1 MRRFRMV
8 EEANETGFFGGAGDE
23 PVASTPSNEGA
34 PAADQGIPNDI
45 PTSTEV
51 IMPSMGAKLADF
63 LPEEYKTDKI
73 IERQLDKTLKEFV
86 DDGIELR
93 KKMGGMVSL
102 PPNNADDA
110 AKREYLYGVM
120 DRLGMAK
127 PPATPLEYEFNI
139 SNLPEGQKEPDANLL
154 EFARSTFYNAGLT
167 NEQANKIIA
176 DWNASATENMKK
188 AYEKQIQDYENAK
201 STLQQEWGEGFEARH
216 RAVVETAHKL
226 FSPDTIRELEAT
238 GIANNPRFL
247 RELDLINKQYFK
259 EHSAAP
265 MNSSQGGGAADLL
278 TNKQRMRKILV
289 DPNFNN
295 DVSLQQ
301 EFSRLAEIVSA
312 TEQKLVR

>member
-1 MRRFRMV
+1 MAD
-8 EEANETGFFGGAGDE
+8 ETNETGFFSGAGDE
-23 PVASTPSNEGA
+23 PVGNDGAGNA
-34 PAADQGIPNDI
+34 PAQTEPASGQVDPNSIPS
-45 PTSTEV
+45 STES
-51 IMPSMGAKLADF
+51 ITPSMGAKLGDF
-63 LPEEYKTDKI
+63 LPEEYKSDKI
-73 IERQLDKTLKEFV
+73 IERQLDKTLKEYI

-127 PPATPLEYEFNI
+127 PPSTPLEYEFTMN
-139 SNLPEGQKEPDANLL
+139 NLPEGQTEPDAVMLD
-154 EFARSTFYNAGLT
+154 FARNTFYKAGLT
-167 NEQANKIIA
+167 NEQANKIISE
-176 DWNASATENMKK
+176 WNASASENIKK
-188 AYEKQIQDYENAK
+188 TYEKQIQDYENAK
-201 STLQQEWGEGFEARH
+201 ATLQKEWGETFDSRH

-226 FSPDTIRELEAT
+226 FSPDTIKELEAS

-265 MNSSQGGGAADLL
+265 MNESQGGSTADLL

-301 EFSRLAEIVSA
+301 EFSRLAEIVSR